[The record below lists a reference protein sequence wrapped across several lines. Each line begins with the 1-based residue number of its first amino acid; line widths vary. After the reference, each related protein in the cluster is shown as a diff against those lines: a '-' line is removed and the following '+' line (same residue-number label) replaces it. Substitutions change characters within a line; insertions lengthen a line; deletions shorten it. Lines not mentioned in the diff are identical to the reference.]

1 MIFPH
6 IPWRIIFSDKFIA
19 TFTLVLFNIL
29 FVPIE
34 QGAFSVVKI
43 GFMGICPLIFF
54 AKKPIVTKAFIL
66 GALYWIVC
74 YTLSLVKG
82 EIRFSTLG
90 FLGMHL
96 IMYITYFSF
105 IVKGTFTLDYFTKIL
120 KYLILAYGIVL
131 IGQQLCVLVGLR
143 NMPLLNL
150 QNQFFLSITKLP
162 ALTLEPSHSARIL
175 TFAMLGYLRCLE
187 MAKGHTII
195 IKDLFD
201 KEHRVVTILFLWCML
216 LMGSGTAFV
225 GLAALSLYF
234 ITRKTAIYIIPMII
248 GLFFIGHTLE
258 IRQMNRAVALA
269 QAASTG
275 STEEMFEAEGSGAS
289 RFAPVLNAITKT
301 DVTQLETWIGKKSM
315 EKDKYW
321 WKRTDTKIYDQ
332 YGLIAFIISLVFIY
346 SCVIRHFFSLETL
359 PFLGLLGLSITNIY
373 YVWGCFMIMTGVTY
387 FQKICIENDTIRISQ
402 HNNSIKQ

>member
-43 GFMGICPLIFF
+43 GFMGFCPLIFF

-315 EKDKYW
+315 EKDEYW

-332 YGLIAFIISLVFIY
+332 YGLLAYLILLTFVF
-346 SCVIRHFFSLETL
+346 SCAIHRFFSLESL
-359 PFLGLLGLSITNIY
+359 LFLTLLGANLINIY
-373 YVWGCFMIMTGVTY
+373 YAWGCLMIMTGVRY
-387 FQKICIENDTIRISQ
+387 FQNNHVGQSALETDKEKYDEN
-402 HNNSIKQ
+402 

>member
-54 AKKPIVTKAFIL
+54 AKKPIVTKAFML

-82 EIRFSTLG
+82 EMRFSTLG
-90 FLGMHL
+90 FLGMYL
-96 IMYITYFSF
+96 IMYINFYSF
-105 IVKGTFTLDYFTKIL
+105 IIKGTFTLDYFTKIL
-120 KYLILAYGIVL
+120 QYLIIAYGVVL
-131 IGQQLCVLVGLR
+131 IGQQMCVLVGLR
-143 NMPLLNL
+143 YMPLFNL
-150 QNQFFLSITKLP
+150 QNQFFLSMTKLP

-175 TFAMLGYLRCLE
+175 TFAMLGYLRCME
-187 MAKGHTII
+187 
-195 IKDLFD
+195 IKNGKKLTVQEWFD
-201 KEHRVVTILFLWCML
+201 KEHRTVTFLFLWSML
-216 LMGSGTAFV
+216 MMGSGTAFA
-225 GLAALSLYF
+225 GMGILGLYF
-234 ITRKTAIYIIPMII
+234 ITKKTAVYIIPLIV
-248 GLFFIGHTLE
+248 GLFIVGQSLE
-258 IRQMNRAVALA
+258 LKQMNRAIALA

-289 RFAPVLNAITKT
+289 RFAPVLNAFTKT
-301 DVTQLETWIGKKSM
+301 DLTELETWIGKSRM
-315 EKDKYW
+315 AKDEYW
-321 WKRTDTKIYDQ
+321 WKRRDIKIYEQ

-346 SCVIRHFFSLETL
+346 SCVISHFFSIETL
-359 PFLGLLGLSITNIY
+359 LYLFLLSFTLGNIY
-373 YVWGCFMIMTGVTY
+373 YAWGCLMIMTGVRY
-387 FQKICIENDTIRISQ
+387 FQKHRETTKDPISL
-402 HNNSIKQ
+402 